1 MSSGT
6 DWSEEYAR
14 RRETFDAFRIALHD
28 RLAGCI
34 GREAIALSQIES
46 RTKTVRSFGEKITSK
61 GKYADPLEEITDLAG
76 LRVIVYY
83 PDDVRE
89 VGALIDRELEVDWG
103 NSNRSGHDDPPDRF
117 GYRSDHYIVSLPSTE
132 PWERFEGLRAEI
144 QVRTV
149 MQHAWAAVDHE
160 IRYKAADLPRD
171 LSRRLFRLSAL
182 LELADEQFAGLQ
194 LASHERSAE
203 YARALEHGDLAVAVD
218 ILSLRVLAEREDV
231 GQRWAQRAVALGYD
245 PVDPDEGARDD
256 LMRLLHIVRRLG
268 ATVVA
273 DVVALLPRDTGPGD
287 AVLRDVIAGLRARP
301 GQATFWAF
309 PGDVL
314 ALIILGLNGTEGLIR
329 ASGFRP
335 EIQKVL
341 LERLGT

>member
-1 MSSGT
+1 MNET
-6 DWSEEYAR
+6 DWNAEYAR
-14 RRETFDAFRIALHD
+14 RRETFDAFRVALHE
-28 RLAGCI
+28 RLAACI
-34 GREAIALSQIES
+34 DREAIALSQIES
-46 RTKTVRSFGEKITSK
+46 RTKSVKSFGEKITSK

-83 PDDVRE
+83 PNDVRA
-89 VGALIDRELEVDWG
+89 VGTVIDRELEVDWT

-117 GYRSDHYIVSLPSTE
+117 GYRSDHYIVRLPHTDE
-132 PWERFEGLRAEI
+132 WQRFAGLRAEI

-182 LELADEQFAGLQ
+182 LELADEQFASLQ
-194 LASHERSAE
+194 HASHERTEE
-203 YARALEHGDLAVAVD
+203 YARALEHGDLAVDVD
-218 ILSLRVLAEREDV
+218 ILSLRVLVDREDV
-231 GQRWAQRAVALGYD
+231 GQRWAQRAVAFGYD
-245 PVDPDEGARDD
+245 RVEFNEGGRDD

-268 ATVVA
+268 ATSVA
-273 DVVALLPRDTGPGD
+273 DVAALLPRDPEAGD
-287 AVLRDVIAGLRARP
+287 AVLRDVIAALRARP

-314 ALIILGLNGTEGLIR
+314 ALVILGLEGDEELIR
-329 ASGFRP
+329 KSTFRK
-335 EIQKVL
+335 EIREVL
-341 LERLGT
+341 LKRL

>member
-1 MSSGT
+1 MSSET
-6 DWSEEYAR
+6 DWSAEYAR
-14 RRETFDAFRIALHD
+14 RLQTFDALRVEIHD
-28 RLAGCI
+28 RLAACLD
-34 GREAIALSQIES
+34 REAIALSQIES
-46 RTKTVRSFGEKITSK
+46 RTKSVRSFAEKITSK

-83 PDDVRE
+83 PDDVRA
-89 VGALIDRELEVDWG
+89 VGAVIDRELTVDWE

-117 GYRSDHYIVSLPSTE
+117 GYRSDHYIVSLPAS
-132 PWERFEGLRAEI
+132 ERFAGLRAEI

-194 LASHERSAE
+194 LASRERSAE

-218 ILSLRVLAEREDV
+218 ILSLRVLAERADV
-231 GQRWAQRAVALGYD
+231 GQWWAQRAVALGYD

-273 DVVALLPRDTGPGD
+273 DVAALLPRDPDAGD

-314 ALIILGLNGTEGLIR
+314 ALLILGLHGTEPLIR

-335 EIQKVL
+335 EIQDVL
-341 LERLGT
+341 IRRLQH

>member
-1 MSSGT
+1 MSSET
-6 DWSEEYAR
+6 DWSAEYAR
-14 RRETFDAFRIALHD
+14 RLQTFDALRVEIHD
-28 RLAGCI
+28 RLAACLD
-34 GREAIALSQIES
+34 REAIALSQIES
-46 RTKTVRSFGEKITSK
+46 RTKSVRSFAEKITSK

-83 PDDVRE
+83 PDDVRA
-89 VGALIDRELEVDWG
+89 VGAVIDRELTVDWE

-117 GYRSDHYIVSLPSTE
+117 GYRSDHYIVSLPASA
-132 PWERFEGLRAEI
+132 RFAGLRAEI

-194 LASHERSAE
+194 LASRERSAE

-218 ILSLRVLAEREDV
+218 ILSLRVLAERADV
-231 GQRWAQRAVALGYD
+231 GQWWAQRAVALGYD

-273 DVVALLPRDTGPGD
+273 DVAALLPRDPDAGD

-314 ALIILGLNGTEGLIR
+314 ALLILGLHGTEPLIR

-335 EIQKVL
+335 EIQDVL
-341 LERLGT
+341 IRRLQH

>member
-1 MSSGT
+1 MSSET
-6 DWSEEYAR
+6 DWSAEYAR
-14 RRETFDAFRIALHD
+14 RLQTFDALRVAIHD
-28 RLAGCI
+28 RLAACLD
-34 GREAIALSQIES
+34 REAIALSQIES
-46 RTKTVRSFGEKITSK
+46 RTKTVRSFAEKITSK

-83 PDDVRE
+83 PDDVRA
-89 VGALIDRELEVDWG
+89 VGAVIDRELTVDWT

-117 GYRSDHYIVSLPSTE
+117 GYRSDHYIVSLPES
-132 PWERFEGLRAEI
+132 ERFAGLRAEI

-194 LASHERSAE
+194 LASRERSAE

-218 ILSLRVLAEREDV
+218 ILSLRVLAERADV
-231 GQRWAQRAVALGYD
+231 GQWWAQRAVALGYD
-245 PVDPDEGARDD
+245 PVDPDAGARDD

-273 DVVALLPRDTGPGD
+273 DVAALLPRDPDAGD

-314 ALIILGLNGTEGLIR
+314 ALIILGLQGTEPLIR

-335 EIQKVL
+335 EIQDVL
-341 LERLGT
+341 IRRL